1 MTSVITGDIINSQ
14 QEKPAKWLKALKNA
28 LIKWGDTPKQWE
40 IYRGDSFQLE
50 IKDPANALAA
60 AILIKSSIKSVK
72 NMDVRMAIGIGE
84 KKYNA
89 RKITESNG
97 SAFVYSG
104 EILEELKSLN
114 QNLAVKSAD
123 LIFNKE
129 INLYLKLASLIMDGW
144 SSSAAGTVNAALQQ
158 PGKSQEALG
167 KLLKVRQNTVSTRL
181 KRARFDEI
189 REVIQ
194 MYEEKVAQLKK

>member
-14 QEKPAKWLKALKNA
+14 KEKPAKWLKALKNA

-158 PGKSQEALG
+158 PDKSQEALG